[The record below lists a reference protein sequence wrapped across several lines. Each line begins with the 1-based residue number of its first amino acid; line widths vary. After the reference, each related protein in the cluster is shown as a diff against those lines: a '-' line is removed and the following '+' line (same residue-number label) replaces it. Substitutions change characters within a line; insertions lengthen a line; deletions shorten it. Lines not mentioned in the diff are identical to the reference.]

1 MFLKL
6 YLVAL
11 PIFFI
16 LDLAWIGFVARNFYQ
31 SQIGFLLKPAVNW
44 PAAILFYLLFIAGII
59 VFVVTPAIEKQSWIQ
74 AVAFGAFFGL
84 VTYATYDLTNL
95 AMTKDWPLAVTIV
108 DLAWG
113 SILSASVSVT
123 TYAIAMKWIV

>member
-11 PIFFI
+11 PFFFI
-16 LDLAWIGFVARNFYQ
+16 LDLVWIGLVARNFYQ
-31 SQIGFLLKPAVNW
+31 TQIGFLLKPAVNW
-44 PAAILFYLLFIAGII
+44 PAAILFYLLFIAGIV
-59 VFVVTPAIEKQSWIQ
+59 VFVVTPAIDKQSWIH
-74 AVAFGAFFGL
+74 AIAFGAFFGL

-113 SILSASVSVT
+113 SVLSASVSAA